1 MPMKRDPKQAITVT
15 RVKTKSQ
22 EWLRENVDR
31 PRKMKIIA
39 SQLKFERKFDRLF
52 DFVVIFRLII
62 ND

>member
-15 RVKTKSQ
+15 RVKTKSH

-39 SQLKFERKFDRLF
+39 SQLKFERKFNEF
-52 DFVVIFRLII
+52 
-62 ND
+62 